1 MAADNNPDT
10 VTTGR
15 YGKLMW
21 IGFWLLLMAFLV
33 YYFQARIDY
42 QHNPN
47 ANPLSQQLNDGRTSV
62 TLKRNRQGHYV
73 AQGEI
78 NHQPV
83 TLLLDTGATQ
93 LSIPEHIARQLDLPR
108 GRQFP
113 VSTANGTVRVTA
125 TRIKSLSI
133 GEITLYDL
141 DANINPGMTDNTLLL
156 GMNALGQLELLQQ
169 GNFLTLTK

>member
-1 MAADNNPDT
+1 MTAAPASPSSA
-10 VTTGR
+10 
-15 YGKLMW
+15 
-21 IGFWLLLMAFLV
+21 IA
-33 YYFQARIDY
+33 
-42 QHNPN
+42 
-47 ANPLSQQLNDGRTSV
+47 
-62 TLKRNRQGHYV
+62 QGHYV
-73 AQGEI
+73 ARGEI

-113 VSTANGTVRVTA
+113 VSTANGMVRVTA